1 LELLGRG
8 SPVNCTFFKQR
19 DRRVLVTGIDRL
31 MELQPDSAAKL
42 VRLNQVARER
52 TDPELFALCTDRAF
66 AMIEG
71 DGTGRPAEVSDR
83 ESAYL
88 DFTEQF
94 VTSVGTISDD
104 QVEALLAEDSAEDV
118 YAFAGA
124 LYAAEMTR
132 RVEIVSSA
140 VLG

>member
-1 LELLGRG
+1 M
-8 SPVNCTFFKQR
+8 T
-19 DRRVLVTGIDRL
+19 DIDRL
-31 MELQPDSAAKL
+31 MELQPDPAAKL
-42 VRLNQVARER
+42 IRLNQVAWEQ
-52 TDPELFALCTDRAF
+52 TDPELFTLCANRAF
-66 AMIEG
+66 AIIEG
-71 DGTGRPAEVSDR
+71 DGTDRTADLTER

-94 VTSVGTISDD
+94 VTSVGTVSDA
-104 QVEALLAEDSAEDV
+104 QVEALRAVDSAEDV

>member
-1 LELLGRG
+1 MA
-8 SPVNCTFFKQR
+8 
-19 DRRVLVTGIDRL
+19 GIDRL
-31 MELQPDSAAKL
+31 MELQPDPTTKL
-42 VRLNQVARER
+42 VRLNEVAREQV
-52 TDPELFALCTDRAF
+52 DPKLFALCTDRAF

-71 DGTGRPAEVSDR
+71 RQAERPAGLDDR

-94 VTSVGTISDD
+94 VTSVGTISDA
-104 QVEALLAEDSAEDV
+104 QVDALLAEDSPEDV

-132 RVEIVSSA
+132 RAEIDSEA
-140 VLG
+140 VLR

>member
-1 LELLGRG
+1 M
-8 SPVNCTFFKQR
+8 TY
-19 DRRVLVTGIDRL
+19 IDRL

-42 VRLNQVARER
+42 VRLNQVAREQI
-52 TDPELFALCTDRAF
+52 DPELFALCADRAF
-66 AMIEG
+66 ALIEG
-71 DGTGRPAEVSDR
+71 DGTGRPADLTER
-83 ESAYL
+83 EGAYL

-94 VTSVGTISDD
+94 VTSVGSISDT
-104 QVEALLAEDSAEDV
+104 QVEALQAHDSPEDV

>member
-1 LELLGRG
+1 M
-8 SPVNCTFFKQR
+8 
-19 DRRVLVTGIDRL
+19 TGIERL

-42 VRLNQVARER
+42 MRLNHVAMEQI
-52 TDPELFALCTDRAF
+52 DPELLALCTDRAF

-71 DGTGRPAEVSDR
+71 DRTGRPADVTDR

-94 VTSVGTISDD
+94 VTSVGTTSEAQVQAL
-104 QVEALLAEDSAEDV
+104 QVEDSPEDV

>member
-1 LELLGRG
+1 
-8 SPVNCTFFKQR
+8 VA
-19 DRRVLVTGIDRL
+19 GIDRL
-31 MELQPDSAAKL
+31 MELQPDPTAKL
-42 VRLNQVARER
+42 VRLNEVAREQ
-52 TDPELFALCTDRAF
+52 TDPELFELCTDRAF

-71 DGTGRPAEVSDR
+71 RRTARPAGLGDR

-94 VTSVGTISDD
+94 VTSVGTISDA
-104 QVEALLAEDSAEDV
+104 QVEALLAEDSPEAV

-132 RVEIVSSA
+132 RVEIVSKA
-140 VLG
+140 VLA

>member
-1 LELLGRG
+1 
-8 SPVNCTFFKQR
+8 
-19 DRRVLVTGIDRL
+19 
-31 MELQPDSAAKL
+31 MELQPGPAAKL
-42 VRLNQVARER
+42 IRLNRVASER
-52 TDPELFALCTDRAF
+52 IDPKTFALCTERAF

-71 DGTGRPAEVSDR
+71 DGSEPPADLSAR
-83 ESAYL
+83 ERAYL

-94 VTSVGTISDD
+94 VTSVGNISDT
-104 QVEALLAEDSAEDV
+104 QVEALLAHDPPEDV

-132 RVEIVSSA
+132 RAEIVSEA

>member
-1 LELLGRG
+1 MTDIKG
-8 SPVNCTFFKQR
+8 
-19 DRRVLVTGIDRL
+19 L
-31 MELQPDSAAKL
+31 MDLQPDSAAKL
-42 VRLNQVARER
+42 VRLNRVAREHVDR
-52 TDPELFALCTDRAF
+52 DLFALCTDRAF

-71 DGTGRPAEVSDR
+71 AGTDRPAEVSDR

-94 VTSVGTISDD
+94 VTSVGTVSDG
-104 QVEALLAEDSAEDV
+104 QVDALLAEDSPEDV

-132 RVEIVSSA
+132 RVEIVSRA

>member
-1 LELLGRG
+1 MTGMERLE
-8 SPVNCTFFKQR
+8 
-19 DRRVLVTGIDRL
+19 
-31 MELQPDSAAKL
+31 ELQPDPAAKL
-42 VRLNQVARER
+42 RRLNRVAEEQI
-52 TDPELFALCTDRAF
+52 DPELFALCTRRAF

-71 DGTGRPAEVSDR
+71 DGTGRAAETTDR

-94 VTSVGTISDD
+94 VTSVGSISDD
-104 QVEALLAEDSAEDV
+104 LVEALLREDSPEDV

>member
-1 LELLGRG
+1 LSDLGREAQIARG
-8 SPVNCTFFKQR
+8 SSSNGIGE
-19 DRRVLVTGIDRL
+19 LVTDIDRL
-31 MELQPDSAAKL
+31 MELQPDPAAKL
-42 VRLNQVARER
+42 VRLNQVAREQ
-52 TDPELFALCTDRAF
+52 TDPKVFALCTDRAF

-71 DGTGRPAEVSDR
+71 QGTEPPADLSDR

-94 VTSVGTISDD
+94 VTSVGTISDA
-104 QVEALLAEDSAEDV
+104 QVDALLAEDSPEDV

-124 LYAAEMTR
+124 IYAAEMTR
-132 RVEIVSSA
+132 RVEIVSNA

>member
-1 LELLGRG
+1 MTDIERLEA
-8 SPVNCTFFKQR
+8 
-19 DRRVLVTGIDRL
+19 
-31 MELQPDSAAKL
+31 LQPEPAARL
-42 VRLNQVARER
+42 LRLNRIAREQI
-52 TDPELFALCTDRAF
+52 DPKIFGLCTERAF

-71 DGTGRPAEVSDR
+71 DGTEPPAEEGSR
-83 ESAYL
+83 ERAYL

-94 VTSVGTISDD
+94 VTSVGDISDA
-104 QVEALLAEDSAEDV
+104 QVEALLAHDSPEDV

-132 RVEIVSSA
+132 RVAVVSSA

>member
-1 LELLGRG
+1 MVE
-8 SPVNCTFFKQR
+8 
-19 DRRVLVTGIDRL
+19 IERL
-31 MELQPDSAAKL
+31 MELKPDPAAKL
-42 VRLNQVARER
+42 ARLNEVAREQV
-52 TDPELFALCTDRAF
+52 DPQLFALCTGRAF

-71 DGTGRPAEVSDR
+71 DATPRPDDLSER
-83 ESAYL
+83 ESDYL

-94 VTSVGTISDD
+94 VTSVGSISDA
-104 QVEALLAEDSAEDV
+104 QVEALVEADSAEDV

-132 RVEIVSSA
+132 RVEIVSKA

>member
-1 LELLGRG
+1 MM
-8 SPVNCTFFKQR
+8 T
-19 DRRVLVTGIDRL
+19 DIDRL
-31 MELQPDSAAKL
+31 MELQPDSATKL
-42 VRLNQVARER
+42 IRLNQVASEQI
-52 TDPELFALCTDRAF
+52 DPELFALCTGRAF

-71 DGTGRPAEVSDR
+71 DRTGRPADLTER

-94 VTSVGTISDD
+94 VTSVGTISDA
-104 QVEALLAEDSAEDV
+104 QVEALQAQDSAEDV

-132 RVEIVSSA
+132 RVEIVSAA

>member
-1 LELLGRG
+1 
-8 SPVNCTFFKQR
+8 
-19 DRRVLVTGIDRL
+19 VLVIDIDRL

-42 VRLNQVARER
+42 IRLNQVAREQI
-52 TDPELFALCTDRAF
+52 DPELFALCTDRAF

-71 DGTGRPAEVSDR
+71 NGTGRPADVTDR
-83 ESAYL
+83 EGAYL

-94 VTSVGTISDD
+94 VTSVGTISDA
-104 QVEALLAEDSAEDV
+104 QVEALQAEDSPEDV